1 MGSILIR
8 VAIATQLNVG
18 IDFSVVIFRLVPLL
32 HRRGQDRQTLHRPQE
47 ADNAE
52 TNETQGNQNLDHRR
66 RVIGAAPVPVG
77 KSRGVEAIAESA
89 QHDQEAAREKLIVT
103 LTYFLLV

>member
-18 IDFSVVIFRLVPLL
+18 INFSVVIFGLVPLL
-32 HRRGQDRQTLHRPQE
+32 HRRGQDRETLHRPEE

-52 TNETQGNQNLDHRR
+52 ANKAKGNQNLNHSR
-66 RVIGAAPVPVG
+66 RVVGAAPVPIG
-77 KSRGVEAIAESA
+77 EGRGIEAITEPT
-89 QHDQEAAREKLIVT
+89 QHYQETTGEELIVA
-103 LTYFLLV
+103 L